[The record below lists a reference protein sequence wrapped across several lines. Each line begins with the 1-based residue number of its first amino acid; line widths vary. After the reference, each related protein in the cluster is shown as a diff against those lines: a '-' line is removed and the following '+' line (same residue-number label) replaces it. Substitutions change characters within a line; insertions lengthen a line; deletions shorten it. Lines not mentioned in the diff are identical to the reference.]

1 MSPSEI
7 ATRPAVP
14 ILYGTETGNS
24 QDFAELLAKRLRRLR
39 FAPKLYS
46 IDDYPINSLPTEP
59 VIFFLVST
67 TGQGELPRNSKKFW
81 KFLLRRKLPP
91 TLLTSVRFTTFG
103 LGDSS
108 YPRYNWAVRKLHTRL
123 LNLGAKE
130 FVDRGEGDEQSPEG
144 VDKIFQEWE
153 NKVCE
158 QLEKA
163 YPLPAG
169 VEPYSL
175 DTLLPPSFP
184 IEIFE
189 TKPKR
194 DTSDILKVQ
203 VSRSSQTDDASQIYA
218 GKVVKNDRVTS
229 STHYQDVRHLVLDT
243 SDNTL
248 EYDPGDTVAL
258 YPTNDPQ
265 DVQALLD
272 HQGWANIA
280 DYKVS
285 VTPEFTDCVFGGLVS
300 PLTVR
305 SLLTHHLDIMAIPR
319 RNFFANVWHF
329 SDGLERERDR
339 LLEFSTVDGL
349 EDLYDYANRPRR
361 SILETVTE
369 FGSLKIPIEYLLD
382 VFPVL
387 RPRLFSI
394 ASPQNQQNVELL
406 IAIVKYKTIIR
417 RIRQGVC
424 TKYVAGLEKDN
435 DIPFSIHR
443 NGLYIPKS
451 YLSNIRT
458 PGGTPLI
465 LIGTG
470 TGIAPIISVVK
481 TLLAKNA
488 PIKRVAPIVVFFGC
502 RGYNL
507 DFHFKNDWKQLV
519 TENSDILKLFVAFSQ
534 ERNAVEKDFDFHSSS
549 GVHIQSLIYDQKEI
563 MSSMLVKDNAAIY
576 LCGSSGA
583 MPKQIRI
590 TLKSV
595 LEETVEEFDGTE
607 AEEMIFD
614 MEKNGRFIQETW

>member
-1 MSPSEI
+1 M
-7 ATRPAVP
+7 
-14 ILYGTETGNS
+14 
-24 QDFAELLAKRLRRLR
+24 
-39 FAPKLYS
+39 
-46 IDDYPINSLPTEP
+46 
-59 VIFFLVST
+59 
-67 TGQGELPRNSKKFW
+67 
-81 KFLLRRKLPP
+81 
-91 TLLTSVRFTTFG
+91 
-103 LGDSS
+103 
-108 YPRYNWAVRKLHTRL
+108 
-123 LNLGAKE
+123 
-130 FVDRGEGDEQSPEG
+130 
-144 VDKIFQEWE
+144 
-153 NKVCE
+153 
-158 QLEKA
+158 
-163 YPLPAG
+163 
-169 VEPYSL
+169 
-175 DTLLPPSFP
+175 
-184 IEIFE
+184 
-189 TKPKR
+189 
-194 DTSDILKVQ
+194 
-203 VSRSSQTDDASQIYA
+203 
-218 GKVVKNDRVTS
+218 
-229 STHYQDVRHLVLDT
+229 LDT

-443 NGLYIPKS
+443 NGLYTPKS

-481 TLLAKNA
+481 TLLAKDA

>member
-1 MSPSEI
+1 MSSSEI
-7 ATRPAVP
+7 APRPAIP

-24 QDFAELLAKRLRRLR
+24 QDLAELLAKRLRRLR

-46 IDDYPINSLPTEP
+46 IDDYPINSLLTEP

-67 TGQGELPRNSKKFW
+67 TGQGELPRNTKKFW

-91 TLLTSVRFTTFG
+91 TLLTSVRFSTFG

-123 LNLGAKE
+123 LNLGAKD

-158 QLEKA
+158 QLEAA

-175 DTLLPPSFP
+175 DTLLPPLFP
-184 IEIFE
+184 IEIFK

-203 VSRSSQTDDASQIYA
+203 LSRSSQTDDATQIYK

-229 STHYQDVRHLVLDT
+229 LTHYQDVRHLVFNT

-272 HQGWANIA
+272 HQGWASIA

-285 VTPEFTDCVFGGLVS
+285 IPPEFTDCVFGGLVS

-319 RNFFANVWHF
+319 RSFFANVWHF
-329 SDGLERERDR
+329 SEGLVRERDR

-369 FGSLKIPIEYLLD
+369 FDSLKIPIEYLLD

-394 ASPQNQQNVELL
+394 ASPQNQQNLELS
-406 IAIVKYKTIIR
+406 IAIVKYKTILR

-435 DIPFSIHR
+435 DIPFTIHR
-443 NGLYIPKS
+443 NGLYTPKS

-481 TLLAKNA
+481 TLLAKDA
-488 PIKRVAPIVVFFGC
+488 PVKRIAPIVVFFGC

-519 TENSDILKLFVAFSQ
+519 TENSGILKLFVAFSQ

-549 GVHIQSLIYDQKEI
+549 GVHIQSLIYDQKEA
-563 MSSMLVKDNAAIY
+563 MGSMLVNDNAAIY

-590 TLKSV
+590 TLKSI

-607 AEEMIFD
+607 AEETIFD